1 MTTPQLP
8 FDQNN
13 ITTHISSASNSS
25 QIQQLPAS
33 ETYTMLQR
41 EDTNGFIKKLILG
54 YYVYKTIKQNEEKQ
68 VRTGVEIVD
77 LQSNKTLVKHNLDDK
92 HFAASVNKLP
102 VVMLVLQDVRNGELS
117 LDQTMTWSAS
127 DVRAG
132 AGVYDQPGAP
142 LQATLRDVVYDLL
155 HRSGNTAVR
164 VLVNYG
170 LGGAAAVNQRWS
182 EIPQLSNTR
191 LQPLD
196 ANRFYLGD
204 STVRDSL
211 WTMRELMKTRDSYTA
226 FIKDAMKNNIYDD
239 MGVRSQLA
247 GNDYITLVNKVGI
260 LDDVE
265 GDNRHDVGIIYNT
278 RTRKSYG
285 YSFFTTSPYDNAE
298 ATPQADQ
305 SLKEMGRYTL
315 RYSGDKKHHE
325 QLDTRTER
333 LLQSEKRILY

>member
-1 MTTPQLP
+1 MITPQLP

-33 ETYTMLQR
+33 EVYTMLQR
-41 EDTNGFIKKLILG
+41 DDIGDFIKKLVLG
-54 YYVYKTIKQNEEKQ
+54 YYVHKTIKENEEKQ

-102 VVMLVLQDVRNGELS
+102 VVMLVLQDARDGELS
-117 LDQTMTWSAS
+117 LDQTMTWSAA

-142 LQATLRDVVYDLL
+142 LQASLRDVIYDLL

-164 VLVNYG
+164 VLVNQG

-211 WTMRELMKTRDSYTA
+211 WTMRELMKTHDSYMT

-265 GDNRHDVGIIYNT
+265 GNNRHDVGIIYNT
-278 RTRKSYG
+278 RTHKSYG
-285 YSFFTTSPYDNAE
+285 YSFFTTSPYDSAE

-315 RYSGDKKHHE
+315 RYSGDKKHRE
-325 QLDTRTER
+325 QLNTRAER